1 MPSWPLSH
9 TPFEA
14 CSGMKYPIEE
24 GPLGPIDAILA
35 ALSGANKAGKSVG
48 AILPSAY
55 HVPPSCPQERCL
67 AGSPF
72 RSPTLLC
79 STQLCYL
86 CFANIAS
93 SVHQLAV
100 SCLLGSS

>member
-14 CSGMKYPIEE
+14 WSGMKYPIGE

-55 HVPPSCPQERCL
+55 HLPPQFPS
-67 AGSPF
+67 G
-72 RSPTLLC
+72 TLFGRQSLP
-79 STQLCYL
+79 
-86 CFANIAS
+86 
-93 SVHQLAV
+93 
-100 SCLLGSS
+100 